1 MPQVPSVDACL
12 KNSRT
17 RATASRSAP
26 PPKQQQP
33 QQQTQADALVAAA
46 NELLEKG
53 TKLASDDFEYEDDDD
68 DDDDDNGG
76 TGGDDGEEELGSDDD
91 LDVEAELNRDPIAEL
106 HAKQEKARAALNSS
120 TGQAHSS
127 PQAPEDETEPAD
139 DDRGGT
145 QHESQGNPSVGS
157 SAKVPRISGFSE
169 ERKRGGEVEREVKR
183 SREVER
189 EVKRGQERSR
199 ERRMHTNHNQ
209 LVLNVCLARVRETFV
224 LSKQAVGDAPWPW
237 QQMWPGPLE
246 SCAVQ
251 WLCL

>member
-183 SREVER
+183 SRERER
-189 EVKRGQERSR
+189 ERSR
-199 ERRMHTNHNQ
+199 ERSRERER
-209 LVLNVCLARVRETFV
+209 VCVCV
-224 LSKQAVGDAPWPW
+224 
-237 QQMWPGPLE
+237 
-246 SCAVQ
+246 SCCT
-251 WLCL
+251 L